1 MAVLERILAIPELDT
16 THQQMGITGK
26 SNAKMMDMKGKKSPM
41 KGDKKMTMDDGDGN
55 DDEDD
60 ADDDEDM
67 KMKKLRMRLQKM
79 KDTGVSK
86 PNMKKAIGGQMVKG
100 SY

>member
-1 MAVLERILAIPELDT
+1 MAVLDRILAIPELDPT
-16 THQQMGITGK
+16 YNQMGISGTSNGK
-26 SNAKMMDMKGKKSPM
+26 VVDGKGKKAVR
-41 KGDKKMTMDDGDGN
+41 KGDKKMSTDD
-55 DDEDD
+55 
-60 ADDDEDM
+60 DDDEEDDSDDDDAT
-67 KMKKLRMRLQKM
+67 KMKKLRDRLQKM